1 MMRIVI
7 AVALLGIVSV
17 SCSMEKLYSMKQRNK
32 VHSYEQIDFHDL
44 MKRYVNKEQSSVG
57 EIEGIYSVSMVVYK
71 KGKGVLSSTEKEKV
85 AERKEN
91 YTQVAIIKDTDG
103 ANREYVEVPLD
114 KKLLPSYSIRGEFSR
129 MADANILIYKRFESR
144 GRESSYTFTFDRT
157 KDILEGVRKE
167 NNGQFEYTYQLTY
180 MKLQPRQAESS
191 RK

>member
-129 MADANILIYKRFESR
+129 MADANILIYKHFESR

>member
-1 MMRIVI
+1 MMKII
-7 AVALLGIVSV
+7 ITVALIAALFV
-17 SCSMEKLYSMKQRNK
+17 SCSMDKLYSMKQRNK
-32 VHSYEQIDFHDL
+32 VYSYEQIDFHDL

-57 EIEGIYSVSMVVYK
+57 EIEGIYSVSMLVYK

-85 AERKEN
+85 SERKEN
-91 YTQVAIIKDTDG
+91 YMQVAIIKDTDG

-114 KKLLPSYSIRGEFSR
+114 KKFLPSYSIRGEFSR
-129 MADANILIYKRFESR
+129 MADANILIYKHFESR

-157 KDILEGVRKE
+157 EDILEGVRKE

-180 MKLQPRQAESS
+180 VKLQPKQAESS

>member
-1 MMRIVI
+1 MMRILI
-7 AVALLGIVSV
+7 AVALIGIVSV

-57 EIEGIYSVSMVVYK
+57 EIEGIYSVSMIVYK

-114 KKLLPSYSIRGEFSR
+114 KKFMPSYSIRGEFSR
-129 MADANILIYKRFESR
+129 MADANILIYKHFESR
-144 GRESSYTFTFDRT
+144 GRESSYTFTFDRA

-180 MKLQPRQAESS
+180 MKLQPKQAESS

>member
-32 VHSYEQIDFHDL
+32 MHSYEQIDFHDL